1 MLRRLWMLIP
11 ALLLTL
17 AACGHGGADEP
28 KPVDNPVRIQVNN
41 NYALPIEIY
50 AVGSG
55 ITQRLGTVHPGMSG
69 SFTVPPALLSGNG
82 VELQARPNASERGFS
97 SGEILLAPGT
107 VVDFIISPQLFNST
121 VTLR

>member
-17 AACGHGGADEP
+17 AACGHGGGTDEP

-50 AVGSG
+50 AVGSAVDG
-55 ITQRLGTVHPGMSG
+55 NLTVIVQTITGLHL
-69 SFTVPPALLSGNG
+69 PAT
-82 VELQARPNASERGFS
+82 R
-97 SGEILLAPGT
+97 
-107 VVDFIISPQLFNST
+107 
-121 VTLR
+121 